1 MQGHLNVK
9 YIREFVK
16 TKSVVF
22 IIIRHLCETPNFAI
36 ILIEY
41 ASYKDYIP

>member
-1 MQGHLNVK
+1 MHGHLNVK

-16 TKSVVF
+16 TKS
-22 IIIRHLCETPNFAI
+22 IIFIRHLCETPNFAI

-41 ASYKDYIP
+41 ASYKDYNS